1 MALLP
6 YSSGT
11 TGSPKGVILTHR
23 NFTTML
29 DIINS
34 HFDNHIVNKLGN
46 SDWDYHN
53 ENLLLMLPFYHIYG
67 FGLMNQ
73 TLITGTTGIIFAK
86 FDPTVF
92 LDAIQTYR
100 PKMLMLV
107 PPILLLLTKHP
118 MASNYDLSSL
128 QFVLTGAAPA
138 GKDLCDEFL
147 NKYKHVRYLAQ
158 GKPERYSRQ
167 ALTTLKMWYTSCT
180 GGCK

>member
-11 TGSPKGVILTHR
+11 TGSPKGVVLTHK
-23 NFTTML
+23 NFTTMVDL
-29 DIINS
+29 VNS
-34 HFDNHIVNKLGN
+34 HFDEKIVHKLGESN
-46 SDWDYHN
+46 WDYHN

-67 FGLMNQ
+67 FGLLNQ
-73 TLITGTTGIIFAK
+73 TLLKGTTGIIFAK
-86 FDPTVF
+86 FEPTVF
-92 LDAIQTYR
+92 LNAIQTYK

-118 MASNYDLSSL
+118 VTSNYNLTSF

-138 GKDLCDEFL
+138 GKDLCYEFL

-158 GKPERYSRQ
+158 VNK
-167 ALTTLKMWYTSCT
+167 LTFEKSGESTQEQTT
-180 GGCK
+180 